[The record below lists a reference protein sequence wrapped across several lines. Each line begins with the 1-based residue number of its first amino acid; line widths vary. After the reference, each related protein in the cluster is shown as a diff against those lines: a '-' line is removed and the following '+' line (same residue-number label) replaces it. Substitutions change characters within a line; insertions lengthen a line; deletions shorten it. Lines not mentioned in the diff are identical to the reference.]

1 MELTNKLTAHSFTSD
16 KAPELL
22 SEITLSMPT
31 GLDPLTMLAA
41 ELLCPQTNDLFPVP
55 LLYASN
61 RNDPRPSGDVISI
74 FTMLSSNSSKLEL
87 VGELETGLNHVRSF
101 IFFGPQDKY
110 LIAGGANGGG
120 VKVFERLE
128 SVGGSV
134 PGARLKE
141 IARLVVDTND
151 SGLAPTGFLCL

>member
-41 ELLCPQTNDLFPVP
+41 ELLCPQTNDLFPVA

-87 VGELETGLNHVRSF
+87 VGELEKGLYHVRSF

-141 IARLVVDTND
+141 IAHLVVDTND